1 MERTCALPGCDVV
14 VTGKR
19 QTCSAAH
26 RQAWSR
32 LRKRAAKE
40 YDKIGEGMGKPADAA
55 QQAGAADP
63 VELAIEVFRQEL
75 TPIVRE
81 AITDDTVKAIRALVT
96 LHPTLIESLAKDLS
110 NPDPVA
116 RGRAQALVAKY
127 TLGFIDP
134 KAESDR
140 APLVI
145 NLGGMP
151 SPDGLG
157 DGTVTSVVPEAAHDA
172 VEVRE
177 CERCGEEKTLEH
189 FHEDAPRC
197 NECQAEIKAE
207 LEARYGASG

>member
-1 MERTCALPGCDVV
+1 MERTCALPGCDIV

-40 YDKIGEGMGKPADAA
+40 YDKIGEGMGVPADAA
-55 QQAGAADP
+55 QQAAAADP
-63 VELAIEVFRQEL
+63 VELAIEVFKQEL

-81 AITDDTVKAIRALVT
+81 AITDDTIKAIRALVT

-127 TLGFIDP
+127 TLGFLDP
-134 KAESDR
+134 KNEQNTR
-140 APLVI
+140 PLVI
-145 NLGGMP
+145 NLGDMP
-151 SPDGLG
+151 HPDD
-157 DGTVTSVVPEAAHDA
+157 DGADPVPEVDST
-172 VEVRE
+172 ELRE
-177 CERCGEEKTLEH
+177 CDRCLEQKPLSD
-189 FHEDAPRC
+189 FTADAPRC
-197 NECQAEIKAE
+197 DECQAEIKQE
-207 LEARYGASG
+207 VLDHYGPGE